1 MASITISDLSSMGAD
16 LFQDSESFL
25 NDLTDHEMVNL
36 FGGWNKLLWTA
47 YCNNND
53 GGGEFLYSVYQ
64 WG

>member
-1 MASITISDLSSMGAD
+1 MASITISDLSSIGAD

-36 FGGWNKLLWTA
+36 FGGWNEFLWTA
-47 YCNNND
+47 YCND
-53 GGGEFLYSVYQ
+53 DKGGGKVLYSVYQ